1 MHVLERIQTW
11 SKIGNILIQ
20 FFVILFFVLSF
31 FSASQFKR
39 FFPIQNDLPDG
50 TTKLNFAY
58 SKSNKV
64 FSSQCLRKMYLCQ
77 IRTKPLDFFSPE
89 IHQPICIVPASPTFR
104 SIYRIIIQQQLPN
117 FQKETNKGCHHLTLS
132 YFKSPQKWHL
142 NFQCIRCLS

>member
-1 MHVLERIQTW
+1 MKCMFLKGYKHGAKQATSSSSFL
-11 SKIGNILIQ
+11 
-20 FFVILFFVLSF
+20 LFFSLYSLLF
-31 FSASQFKR
+31 QRLNSND

-142 NFQCIRCLS
+142 NLTFSA